1 MATPMRAGD
10 NLSEGPHLPG
20 AAWWA
25 IALLA
30 SSLAFSSPAAAHGV
44 FLTSGQGQATW
55 VRGEYSDE
63 EVMSFAKVKIFGP
76 DGKTR
81 QIGNADADGRFAWL
95 PKEPGVWKA
104 TFDDGMGHLAELNVD
119 VAASSL
125 AGDKSSSSSG
135 AAAADS
141 GQSQRPRP
149 KVYGMVLGLS
159 IIFWASGLLFW
170 RWGRRAQKECAA
182 TEALHS

>member
-1 MATPMRAGD
+1 MTTMLRAG
-10 NLSEGPHLPG
+10 NNPVRVSRLPG
-20 AAWWA
+20 AAWCTV
-25 IALLA
+25 ALLA
-30 SSLAFSSPAAAHGV
+30 SLLAFASPAAAHGV

-81 QIGNADADGRFAWL
+81 QVGNADADGRFAWL

-119 VAASSL
+119 VAAKSTGAQSST
-125 AGDKSSSSSG
+125 SSTTEP
-135 AAAADS
+135 ADM

-149 KVYGMVLGLS
+149 KVYGIVLGLS

-170 RWGRRAQKECAA
+170 RWARRAQKECAA

>member
-1 MATPMRAGD
+1 MKA
-10 NLSEGPHLPG
+10 PHPPT

-25 IALLA
+25 VALFA

-119 VAASSL
+119 VAAPSL
-125 AGDKSSSSSG
+125 AGNKPPGGPD
-135 AAAADS
+135 AASVNAD
-141 GQSQRPRP
+141 QSQKPRP
-149 KVYGMVLGLS
+149 KIYGVLLGLS

-170 RWGRRAQKECAA
+170 RWAKREQKECSAGQ
-182 TEALHS
+182 TLRT